1 MGSGQFWPG
10 ADGLYALV
18 NPCRGFY
25 VKSSVHISR
34 ITGQRSHPE
43 VFSWPALLQRDL
55 HTDQENKRGIVKTQ
69 PASSFFSTYH
79 PKSSLIFD
87 YFYVFQEPKG
97 WSKKSPLRTY
107 NDQVE
112 AEGVV
117 HISKF
122 FCAIPAACLAITSVC
137 LQRQQRHVF
146 ASLSSAT
153 TISLGI
159 FLTGA

>member
-1 MGSGQFWPG
+1 MCTSVASPASAVIQRYFH
-10 ADGLYALV
+10 GLFFFNEISTLTKRIKGGLLKPSQLPVLLYLSSQ
-18 NPCRGFY
+18 
-25 VKSSVHISR
+25 VKSNHR
-34 ITGQRSHPE
+34 
-43 VFSWPALLQRDL
+43 FA
-55 HTDQENKRGIVKTQ
+55 
-69 PASSFFSTYH
+69 F
-79 PKSSLIFD
+79 
-87 YFYVFQEPKG
+87 FYVFQEPKG

-107 NDQVE
+107 NGQVE
-112 AEGVV
+112 AEVVV